1 MRTST
6 GLSRRIALALVSI
19 ALAGAGLEFALRLL
33 GAGPVAVNPDQRS
46 LWAYHPHL
54 GWTNRAGH
62 RGVFDNGQF
71 RVHVAI
77 NALGLRGPEVTAQ
90 KPASTRRVLVIGDSF
105 AWGFG
110 VEYEE
115 IFGTRLAAD
124 LPNTDVINGG
134 VSGYSTDQALLWLRT
149 EGRRYEHD
157 VVVYVLSGNDDFM
170 NHMQL
175 AYWIYYK
182 PSFRLNREGD
192 LVLQG
197 VPVLRSSA
205 SERFRHALRSRSA
218 IAKAIEVAIA
228 GGEASFVYLA
238 DSQPD
243 PRDPHRLTVALVDAM
258 REEASRAGASFVV
271 VANSQFWFSPSGS
284 HARLIGELRSA
295 GHDVID
301 VESEPGWEPE
311 KMQIPGDGHWN
322 AMGHDFVA
330 GLVGDWLRSNAKV
343 SPKPR
348 QIE

>member
-33 GAGPVAVNPDQRS
+33 GAGPVAANPDQRS

-54 GWTNRAGH
+54 GWTNRVGH
-62 RGVFDNGQF
+62 RGVFDNGHF

-77 NALGLRGPEVTAQ
+77 NALGLRGPEVTAP
-90 KPASTRRVLVIGDSF
+90 KPPSTRRVLVIGDSF

-157 VVVYVLSGNDDFM
+157 VVVYVLSGNDDIM

-182 PSFRLNREGD
+182 PSFRLTGEGN

-205 SERFRHALRSRSA
+205 SDRFRHALRSRSA
-218 IAKAIEVAIA
+218 IAVSRWPSSVRASAVASANVCRARIASASAACAAILRSFALRSA
-228 GGEASFVYLA
+228 AS
-238 DSQPD
+238 
-243 PRDPHRLTVALVDAM
+243 
-258 REEASRAGASFVV
+258 EASRAASAAVW
-271 VANSQFWFSPSGS
+271 ASRNSIRDFAAAFGS
-284 HARLIGELRSA
+284 ASEVSNSSA
-295 GHDVID
+295 T
-301 VESEPGWEPE
+301 S
-311 KMQIPGDGHWN
+311 
-322 AMGHDFVA
+322 
-330 GLVGDWLRSNAKV
+330 
-343 SPKPR
+343 
-348 QIE
+348 